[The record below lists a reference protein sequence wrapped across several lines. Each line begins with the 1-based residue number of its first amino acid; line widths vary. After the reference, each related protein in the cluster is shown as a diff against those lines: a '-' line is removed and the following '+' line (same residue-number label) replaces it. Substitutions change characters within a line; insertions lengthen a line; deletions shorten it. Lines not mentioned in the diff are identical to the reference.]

1 MEPQYQSRYADSQQG
16 VTGRITGEEKFRGI
30 GSWIQDG
37 VSRAAE
43 SLQTPIHF
51 RKATCQSYVP
61 IGEQCDYSL
70 GHLPSGGF
78 SDQMLGLQHL
88 AYLNAMS
95 ACGNIANSFS
105 SVSTGPARSSR
116 SDTLSFSP
124 ASSFGESLESQRD
137 YSDLPCY
144 NQYASPSKRS
154 SSSAGFANPIPI
166 IGGYYNTNSGS
177 GRELTTSYSSPI
189 KQTAPLYQAGLGM
202 SRSASFSA
210 GTPPMSTSFR
220 NEQQLL
226 LPSRSSYSISNDR
239 SEQVCLHGGST
250 TLNPSLL
257 GVSHNNL
264 MSDDILEEGELNLR
278 HAGRNPALP
287 IVSFEELSEDLV
299 EDRIPLKTP
308 PPLEVS

>member
-1 MEPQYQSRYADSQQG
+1 VEPQYQSRYADSQQG
-16 VTGRITGEEKFRGI
+16 VTGRITGEEQFRDI

-43 SLQTPIHF
+43 SLQTPIHS
-51 RKATCQSYVP
+51 RKATCRSYVP
-61 IGEQCDYSL
+61 IGEQRDYANGL

-105 SVSTGPARSSR
+105 SVSTGPARSSCL
-116 SDTLSFSP
+116 DTLSFSP

-144 NQYASPSKRS
+144 NQYAAPSKRS
-154 SSSAGFANPIPI
+154 SPSAGVANPIPI
-166 IGGYYNTNSGS
+166 FGGYYAANSGS
-177 GRELTTSYSSPI
+177 GRELATSYSSPI
-189 KQTAPLYQAGLGM
+189 RQTAPPYQAGLGI
-202 SRSASFSA
+202 SRSISFSA
-210 GTPPMSTSFR
+210 GTSPMSTSFG

-226 LPSRSSYSISNDR
+226 LPSRSSYSIGNDR

-257 GVSHNNL
+257 DVSHNNL
-264 MSDDILEEGELNLR
+264 MSDDILDEGGLNFR

-287 IVSFEELSEDLV
+287 IVSL
-299 EDRIPLKTP
+299 
-308 PPLEVS
+308 